1 MKSYVLQNKKEVAS
15 PSRYQQQSRYTNFDI
30 LTPDYNRTLEH
41 RGAAT
46 MMDFNKT
53 RNFDGVPDA
62 SQSVRHSKKN
72 TIGKLEP
79 INYDIK

>member
-62 SQSVRHSKKN
+62 S
-72 TIGKLEP
+72 
-79 INYDIK
+79 